1 MGHRHDYTALDWVHK
16 ELGETLNQAQLALAA
31 FEDDNSDVT
40 RLQFC
45 LNYLHQVRGTLDM
58 VEVYGAAL
66 LASELEKLAAFLV
79 SRPERANNDR
89 LSVLLQGILQLP
101 TYLERLMRGDSDQP
115 LILAPLLNDLRAQR
129 DASSLAVARLFAPD
143 LRHEQ
148 ARLAE
153 PFLLEQMPDDQLPH
167 LQKLHQLYQLSLLN
181 LLRGHEPAEALNYL
195 CKSTHRIATE
205 YGDCGLG
212 MFWSIATTLLDALRQ
227 NKLALSQDLLRL
239 LSQLDRVWRQQLR
252 ALKRHQTPQI
262 DHSALTTMLYFVG
275 QASADHPGVASL
287 QERFVLSEALL
298 SEQQVSSRRQQMQ
311 GPDTHTVDSVARVL
325 VDELATVKEQ
335 LDLLVRASDR
345 QPTQLQPLIAP
356 LQQIS
361 DTMDLLQIKQARRVL
376 DEQIQHLDNLSHQTS
391 LDDESL
397 MDIAGGLLYVEAT
410 LSGLAQSGMDDE
422 QFDSMG
428 NELSNAHIALIRE
441 VRNSIETCKEAIVA
455 YLGTQWDIEK
465 LRDVPAELHQIQA
478 NLNIIPLYN
487 AAVVAD
493 GLQTYVES
501 ELLVPNHAPEW
512 QDMDRLADAL
522 VGIDY
527 YLERLPRDRGE
538 DGNDAILQRAAD
550 SLAALGY
557 PVNLSNGQQD
567 TPPPEDAVNQA
578 LDDYFGFIDQLDEAG
593 IDAAIAASD
602 EPHDEASAEP
612 NVTASIEDS
621 ADKVVKEAPE
631 VATDSEWP
639 EYRAMDLDA
648 LDSKREGDLDL
659 PPAPQDEAEEAD
671 EPSEAAAPEVEATA
685 ANDDD
690 DLIDDDI
697 REIFLEEA
705 DDVQAEIAQ
714 WFPAYCADP
723 DNKEAL
729 GELRRAF
736 HTLKGSGRM
745 VRAMVIGEL
754 GWSIENMLNHRRDGV
769 IPHSDALVSL
779 IEDVNAMLPQLVS
792 DFAQNT
798 PSDTKAVDQLRD
810 RASAI
815 IAGEHDVIEPFDDGL
830 DAYVEDDS
838 EFEEAAETTES
849 APAAV
854 EMSDDKTSDEA
865 PSDTDQAR
873 LFAIFSH
880 EIHNHL
886 TTIEEFLHAS
896 AGDPT
901 ANVTDSLQRALHT
914 IKGSSHMAG
923 IEAMANLA
931 GPVEQLIKSL
941 QVYRLPATPAVQQLL
956 QDTVAIASDQLNSA
970 SDQTAIVPAPDSF
983 FDQLKDL
990 NAWVA
995 DSAAAAGSE
1004 SSSSLMSIFLNEAMN
1019 TVLDAEDTLKAWQE
1033 SGLESHRV
1041 TALQRDLTTLADAAR
1056 AIDLLPL
1063 SSLANQLVVLYEYL
1077 AEQPPTDANDPVFS
1091 SLYEAHEAVIDMMDR
1106 LAAGQSIQTRHDIE
1120 SELAE
1125 LAGAPLAGPA
1135 EKPQEAPESN
1145 SGTATASTPSLTDS
1159 ATPVT
1164 EEWFSLKSMDADI
1177 LDVFLEEANELLESI
1192 QRELETWRD
1201 APDNLKPVAD
1211 LQRDLHTLKGGAR
1224 MSEATPVGDLAHELE
1239 FLYEGLC
1246 NGQLTPSDDLMSLI
1260 MQGQDK
1266 LSDMVHDIIE
1276 NQGCYAAPALI
1287 NAIYRARQGL
1297 PPELPV
1303 QEDPRG
1309 DLSAARARIV
1319 AESDDEPLLS
1329 FDELETLDSD
1339 ILEVFVDEAV
1349 ELLSE
1354 LDEAIAQWHEDP
1366 TNELAA
1372 DEMKRVLHTLKG
1384 GSRLAR
1390 LPSMG
1395 VLSHEL
1401 ESFIVRAQE
1410 QRAPLDDAFF
1420 AHLLQQY
1427 DQLSVAVEQLQQIAS
1442 SDGPQVAEPDDSAAP
1457 KAPGNVVPFQH
1468 RPQPDEAAETPDV
1481 PAPRNANAG
1490 THKGSAGA
1498 ATAARRAPQ
1507 ETVKVSASL
1516 LENLVNLAGET
1527 SISRA
1532 RLEEQVS
1539 DMGFTLGELDTTI
1552 ERLRD
1557 KVRQLDM
1564 ETEAQVLFR
1573 QERAEE
1579 SNYEDFDPLEMD
1591 RYTQIQ
1597 QLSRSLMETA
1607 SDLIDLRS
1615 TLANKSRDAE
1625 TVLLQQSRIHS
1636 ELQEGLMQTRMV
1648 PFSRL
1653 VPRLRRIVRQVATE
1667 LGKDARFDV
1676 LNAEGEMDRSV
1687 LERMVSPLEHMLR
1700 NAVDHGIETMAA
1712 REEVGKPNQG
1722 HIVLSLAREGGD
1734 VVLKLQDDGHGIDV
1748 QSVRRKAIER
1758 GLMSADSDM
1767 PEDEILQFIL
1777 SSGFST
1783 AQKVTQISGRGVGMD
1798 VVHNEVKALG
1808 GTMEI
1813 STEQGQGTTFL
1824 IRLPFTVSV
1833 NRALMVASGDD
1844 IYAIPLNTIDGIVRM
1859 QPAELRNY
1867 LEHPDKHYPYG
1878 DKQYVI
1884 KPLGQLLRN
1893 EHEVHSDEI
1902 ALPQPII
1909 LIKGGDRNESVAL
1922 HIDRLMGSR
1931 EIVVKTLGPQFATV
1945 PAVSGATILGDGS
1958 VVVILDVPA
1967 MLRTSLSTLVHHADD
1982 NNVPKNVTALPVRK
1996 RDLDTTINVM
2006 VVDDSVT
2013 VRKVTSRLLTRN
2025 GMEVI
2030 TAKDGADAMLLLQD
2044 HVPDIILLDIE
2055 MPRMDGFEVANR
2067 VRHTERL
2074 QSIPIIMITSRT
2086 GQKHKDRALEIGV
2099 NDYMGKPFQESQ
2111 LLDAIQRLVLN

>member
-31 FEDDNSDVT
+31 FEEDNSDVT

-79 SRPERANNDR
+79 SRPERATNDS

-129 DASSLAVARLFAPD
+129 DAKSLAAAKLFAPD

-148 ARLAE
+148 ALLAE
-153 PFLLEQMPDDQLPH
+153 PYPIEKMADDVVPR

-181 LLRGHEPAEALNYL
+181 LLRDYQPEEALNYL
-195 CKSTHRIATE
+195 CKSTHRLASE

-212 MFWSIATTLLDALRQ
+212 LFWSIATTLLDAVRQ
-227 NKLALSQDLLRL
+227 QQLEISQDLLRL
-239 LSQLDRVWRQQLR
+239 LSQLDRTWRQQLR
-252 ALKRHQTPQI
+252 QLKRQQAPQI
-262 DHSALTTMLYFVG
+262 DHAVLTSMLYFVG
-275 QASADHPGVASL
+275 QVNAEHAAAASL

-298 SEQQVSSRRQQMQ
+298 TEQQVSTRRQQMQ

-335 LDLLVRASDR
+335 LDLLVRAPDR
-345 QPTQLQPLIAP
+345 QPAQLHALVAP

-376 DEQIQHLDNLSHQTS
+376 DEQIQHLDNLSHQAE
-391 LDDESL
+391 LDDDSL

-422 QFDSMG
+422 QFDSMD

-441 VRNSIETCKEAIVA
+441 VRNSIETCKEAIVE
-455 YLGTQWDIEK
+455 YLGTQWDSGK
-465 LRDVPAELHQIQA
+465 LQAVPSELQQIRA
-478 NLNIIPLYN
+478 NLNIIPLPN
-487 AAVVAD
+487 AAAVAN
-493 GLQTYVES
+493 GIQTYVES
-501 ELLVPNHAPEW
+501 TLLTTNYVPEW

-538 DGNDAILQRAAD
+538 DGNEAILQRAAD
-550 SLAALGY
+550 SLAELGY
-557 PVNLSNGQQD
+557 PITLSGGQY
-567 TPPPEDAVNQA
+567 TAPPANDAVNQA
-578 LDDYFGFIDQLDEAG
+578 LDDYFGFIDQIDEAD
-593 IDAAIAASD
+593 IDAAIAASAEYEETPD
-602 EPHDEASAEP
+602 FAVDTEARERTEDIESVVEPAGPTHS
-612 NVTASIEDS
+612 
-621 ADKVVKEAPE
+621 
-631 VATDSEWP
+631 WP

-648 LDSKREGDLDL
+648 LDAVETVT
-659 PPAPQDEAEEAD
+659 D
-671 EPSEAAAPEVEATA
+671 EPPKDHLATVDSTQED
-685 ANDDD
+685 NDD

-705 DDVQAEIAQ
+705 ADVQAEIAT
-714 WFPAYCADP
+714 WFPQYCADP
-723 DNKEAL
+723 DNKKAL

-769 IPHSDALVSL
+769 IPHSDALVAL
-779 IEDVNAMLPQLVS
+779 IADVNEILPQLVD
-792 DFAQNT
+792 DFAQGA
-798 PSDTKAVDQLRD
+798 PSDTNAVDQLHE
-810 RASAI
+810 RAKAI
-815 IAGEHDVIEPFDDGL
+815 VAGDHDAIEPYDDGL
-830 DAYVEDDS
+830 DAFMAGEDDLS
-838 EFEEAAETTES
+838 DTIAESSDADSKAAEETT
-849 APAAV
+849 
-854 EMSDDKTSDEA
+854 SDDESEK
-865 PSDTDQAR
+865 AR
-873 LFAIFSH
+873 LFRIFSQ

-886 TTIEEFLHAS
+886 TTIEEFLRAS
-896 AGDPT
+896 AGDPD
-901 ANVTDSLQRALHT
+901 ASVTDALQRALHT

-931 GPVEQLIKSL
+931 SPVEQLIKSL

-956 QDTVAIASDQLNSA
+956 QDTVAIASEQLNAASEKGDISA
-970 SDQTAIVPAPDSF
+970 APSSF
-983 FDQLKDL
+983 FDQLKDI

-1019 TVLDAEDTLKAWQE
+1019 TVLEAEDTLKAWQE
-1033 SGLESHRV
+1033 SGIESHRV
-1041 TALQRDLTTLADAAR
+1041 IALQRDLTTLADAAR

-1077 AEQPPTDANDPVFS
+1077 ADHPPADADDPVFGT
-1091 SLYEAHEAVIDMMDR
+1091 LYKAHEAVIDMMDR

-1120 SELAE
+1120 SELAK

-1135 EKPQEAPESN
+1135 DEPADSPEAQRTVIEAPPEQ
-1145 SGTATASTPSLTDS
+1145 AVDEPA
-1159 ATPVT
+1159 
-1164 EEWFSLKSMDADI
+1164 EEAWFSLKAMDADI
-1177 LDVFLEEANELLESI
+1177 LDVFLEEASELLESI
-1192 QRELETWRD
+1192 QRELETWRAD
-1201 APDNLKPVAD
+1201 PDNLKPVAD

-1224 MSEATPVGDLAHELE
+1224 MSEATPVRDLAHELE

-1246 NGQLTPSDDLMSLI
+1246 NGQLAHSDDLMDLI
-1260 MQGQDK
+1260 LQGQDK
-1266 LSDMVHDIIE
+1266 LSDMVHDLIE
-1276 NQGCYAAPALI
+1276 KQGCFAAPALI
-1287 NAIYRARQGL
+1287 DAIHRARQGL
-1297 PPELPV
+1297 PLEPPA
-1303 QEDPRG
+1303 PR
-1309 DLSAARARIV
+1309 DLSAARAQIV
-1319 AESDDEPLLS
+1319 PDAVDSPLLS
-1329 FDELETLDSD
+1329 LDELDTLDND

-1401 ESFIVRAQE
+1401 ESFIVNAQE
-1410 QRAPLDDAFF
+1410 QRLPLDDTFF
-1420 AHLLQQY
+1420 AHVLQQY
-1427 DQLSVAVEQLQQIAS
+1427 DQLSIAVGQLQQLAS
-1442 SDGPQVAEPDDSAAP
+1442 GEPSATHEADPDTPPSAP
-1457 KAPGNVVPFQH
+1457 APAPAQGNVVPFQH
-1468 RPQPDEAAETPDV
+1468 RGQPENAVEPDV
-1481 PAPRNANAG
+1481 LPEPAPTG
-1490 THKGSAGA
+1490 SSAGP
-1498 ATAARRAPQ
+1498 TAARRAPQ

-1552 ERLRD
+1552 DRLRE

-1667 LGKDARFDV
+1667 LGKDARFEV

-1700 NAVDHGIETMAA
+1700 NAVDHGIEAMAA
-1712 REEVGKPNQG
+1712 REKSGKPQQG

-1734 VVLKLQDDGHGIDV
+1734 VVLKLQDDGRGIDV
-1748 QSVRRKAIER
+1748 ASVRKKAIER
-1758 GLMSADSDM
+1758 GLMNADSDL
-1767 PEDEILQFIL
+1767 PDDDILQFIL

-1844 IYAIPLNTIDGIVRM
+1844 IYAIPLNTIEGIVRM
-1859 QPAELRNY
+1859 QPAELREY

-1878 DKQYVI
+1878 EKQYVI
-1884 KPLGQLLRN
+1884 KPLGRLLGN
-1893 EHEVHSDEI
+1893 EHEVHADEI
-1902 ALPQPII
+1902 SLPQPII

-1931 EIVVKTLGPQFATV
+1931 EIVVKTLGPQFAAV

-1967 MLRTSLSTLVHHADD
+1967 MLRSNLTTLVQQQD
-1982 NNVPKNVTALPVRK
+1982 NPNDGALGSHSNTVTQLPTRK
-1996 RDLDTTINVM
+1996 RDVDATITVM

-2025 GMEVI
+2025 GMEVM

-2074 QSIPIIMITSRT
+2074 QDIPIIMITSRT
-2086 GQKHKDRALEIGV
+2086 GQKHKDRALEVGV
-2099 NDYMGKPFQESQ
+2099 NEYMGKPFQETQ